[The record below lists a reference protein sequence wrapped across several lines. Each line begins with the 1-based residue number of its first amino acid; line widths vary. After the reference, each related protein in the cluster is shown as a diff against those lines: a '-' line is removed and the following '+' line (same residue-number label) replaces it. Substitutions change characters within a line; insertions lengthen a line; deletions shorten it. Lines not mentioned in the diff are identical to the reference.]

1 MRIFRSFSRGNSGAA
16 KLNLANIRIA
26 APCPSSWE
34 KMIGDERVRHCSEC
48 NLNVYNLSA
57 MTEREIEQLLEAHQ
71 GRRLCTRFYRR
82 ADGTV
87 LTRNCPWSLRAI
99 ARKTSRFASGVL
111 TACMSITFAMAKPKA
126 PKASCECRQ
135 IRQKDSGIRLSVIDP
150 DGALISYAE
159 ITLENKSGK
168 EKLAGSTD
176 RAGEWAIGKLAP
188 GEYRLTVK
196 AKGFRDYA
204 GNVNVT
210 DAMLLR
216 VQLKLAIVQATTIVE
231 VEAPTLGVIETL
243 GVTAVRHETMPLFA
257 PGGQRA
263 PMR

>member
-1 MRIFRSFSRGNSGAA
+1 MRMFGSFSRTKSGPQKFNFGAFH
-16 KLNLANIRIA
+16 IA
-26 APCPSSWE
+26 SPCPKSWE
-34 KMIGDERVRHCSEC
+34 TMIGDERVRHCSEC

-57 MTEREIEQLLEAHQ
+57 MTEREIEQLVQAHQ
-71 GRRLCTRFYRR
+71 GRRLCARFYQR

-87 LTRNCPWSLRAI
+87 LTRDCPWSLRKM
-99 ARKTSRFASGVL
+99 ARRASRFGAAVL
-111 TACMSITFAMAKPKA
+111 TACMSTTASMAKPKT
-126 PKASCECRQ
+126 PKATCECHEIQ
-135 IRQKDSGIRLSVIDP
+135 QKDSGIRLSVIDP
-150 DGALISYAE
+150 DGALISDAE

-204 GNVNVT
+204 GKVNVT

-216 VQLKLAIVQATTIVE
+216 VQLKLAIAQATTIVE